1 MMRDLLRSVSDFVDA
16 RRRRRRGM
24 PRQGVQL
31 EMPSVFLGSA
41 YGGYAVCLDRVS
53 EQSVVYSFGV
63 GEDVSFD
70 IAIMERFGVT
80 VHAFDPT
87 PRSIAWVEKQHLP
100 ERFVMHP
107 WGLAAYDGVARF
119 SPPENPDHI
128 SHTVLE
134 RSRAS
139 GPAIEV
145 PVYKLST
152 IAARL
157 GHQRIDV
164 LKMDVEGAEYEALD
178 DIVRAEIPVGQ
189 ILVEFHH
196 QLEGVPLSRTEACID
211 KLNAAGYR
219 AFWASETGREYA
231 FVKV

>member
-1 MMRDLLRSVSDFVDA
+1 MMRDLFRSVSDFVDA

-31 EMPSVFLGSA
+31 KTPSIFLGSE
-41 YGGYAVCLDRVS
+41 YGGYAVCADRIT
-53 EQSVVYSFGV
+53 ERSVVYSFGV
-63 GEDVSFD
+63 GEDVTFD
-70 IAIMERFGVT
+70 LAIMQRFSVT

-87 PRSIAWVEKQHLP
+87 PRSIAWVEKQSLP
-100 ERFVMHP
+100 DRFVMHP

-119 SPPENPDHI
+119 SPPEDPAHI

-145 PVYKLST
+145 PVHRLST
-152 IAARL
+152 IAERL
-157 GHQRIDV
+157 GHERIDV

-178 DIVRAEIPVGQ
+178 DILRSSLPVGQ

-196 QLEGVPLSRTEACID
+196 QLEGVPLARTESCID
-211 KLNAAGYR
+211 KLNQAGYR
-219 AFWASETGREYA
+219 AFWASGTGREYA